1 MVIIQ
6 LNKRQV
12 QFISILRK
20 QKGYQT
26 AKEYAAVLNV
36 SERTIHSDLKII
48 EEQLKPQGIQLD
60 KRPGIGI
67 GLKKLETQP
76 IQAAPKLEVDTFS
89 TAGRREKMMA
99 LLLFQQQ
106 KVTFEQLSETFMVSK
121 TSIKND
127 LSFAKKKLTNGNH
140 LTLISDGQG
149 TRLAGSEEDFQKAYL
164 EFNHYLF
171 EKFASQLEVDE
182 EKRLARL
189 SAYYGEDL
197 VKTCVRVLYAY
208 IKNNVTVIA
217 EHYVFNVLNRLIIL
231 VYRMQH
237 QTPVVGNQPAVP
249 TAEPKVFFE
258 ESAEQMLNKISL
270 RLNVTYTKQ
279 DVAYLSK
286 YLLSNRFEPF
296 PKEANDD
303 AFVEKIIAKVGDSLN
318 MDFTQD
324 AKLQEQLKTH
334 IPPMIYR
341 LKSKVKTDN
350 PFIHQIKNEFALT
363 FNVIWVVLSEYEEAL
378 NVAFNENEIGFLTI
392 YFQSAIERTKLSK
405 KILIVCPMG
414 IATSELLVN
423 RIKNVLP
430 SFDMMEVASIREV
443 PQLDLA
449 DIDLIISTVPLTVPE
464 KKVIVVSPFLND
476 QDIKNI
482 SESYHHQFF
491 LSQEGTDETQ
501 KLNHLGKYLK
511 DDLIFFDE
519 NFKSKEA
526 VLETVGKKLV
536 DQQYVTKKF
545 VESLKARE
553 EMGGTD
559 LPTGAAIPHGN
570 PKFVKETVIAVV
582 RNKKYFKWNEY
593 AVKTIFIV
601 CIAEKETKEIRNIL
615 SDIYQIVEHKDNL
628 NQLYLMSKKE
638 DFRKMIGCDKCE

>member
-12 QFISILRK
+12 HFISVLLK

-26 AKEYAAVLNV
+26 AKDYAEVLSV

-48 EEQLKPQGIQLD
+48 EEQLSVQGMKLD

-67 GLKKLETQP
+67 GLTSIQGQAVKPKMKLE
-76 IQAAPKLEVDTFS
+76 ADVFS
-89 TAGRREKMMA
+89 TSGRREQMMA
-99 LLLFQQQ
+99 LLLFQQK
-106 KVTFEQLSETFMVSK
+106 KVTFDQLSEAFMVSK

-127 LSFAKKKLTNGNH
+127 LAFAKKKLTNGNGIK
-140 LTLISDGQG
+140 LISDGHG
-149 TRLAGSEEDFQKAYL
+149 TRLAGSEADFQKAYL
-164 EFNHYLF
+164 EFNRYLF
-171 EKFASQLEVDE
+171 EKAASQLEVDE
-182 EKRLARL
+182 EKRLALL
-189 SAYYGEDL
+189 SSYYGEDI
-197 VKTCVRVLYAY
+197 VKACARVLYAY
-208 IKNNVTVIA
+208 VKNNVTVIA
-217 EHYVFNVLNRLIIL
+217 EHYVFNVLNMLIIL
-231 VYRMQH
+231 VYRMQYND
-237 QTPVVGNQPAVP
+237 QVATRQLTVAAGDAQ
-249 TAEPKVFFE
+249 VFYE

-270 RLNVTYTKQ
+270 RLNVSYTKQ

-286 YLLSNRFEPF
+286 YLISNRFEPF
-296 PKEANDD
+296 PKTENDD
-303 AFVEKIIAKVGDSLN
+303 AFVEQIIDKVGESLN

-324 AKLQEQLKTH
+324 TKLQEQLKTH

-341 LKSKVKTDN
+341 LKTKVKTDN
-350 PFIHQIKNEFALT
+350 PFIYQIKNEFAIT
-363 FNVIWVVLSEYEEAL
+363 FNVIWVVLSEYEETL
-378 NVAFNENEIGFLTI
+378 GVAFNENEIGFLTI

-443 PQLDLA
+443 PQLNLA
-449 DIDLIISTVPLTVPE
+449 EIDFIISTVPIDVAD

-482 SESYHHQFF
+482 SEHYHHQFF
-491 LSQEGTDETQ
+491 LSKEGTADTQ
-501 KLNHLGKYLK
+501 KLNHLGKFLQ
-511 DDLIFFDE
+511 DDFIFFDE

-526 VLETVGKKLV
+526 VLETVGKQLV
-536 DQQYVTKKF
+536 HQKYVTEKF

-570 PKFVKETVIAVV
+570 PKFVKKTVIAVV

-601 CIAEKETKEIRNIL
+601 CIAEKDTKEIRNIL
-615 SDIYQIVEHKDNL
+615 SDIYRIVENKENL
-628 NQLYLMSKKE
+628 NQLYLISEKE
-638 DFRKMIGCDKCE
+638 DFRKMIGCDTCE